1 MIAQVLIILFSFISF
16 FISLWVVIPAPI
28 FSLLPLSVGAP
39 EISHW
44 LIVTNAIA
52 AFLAIVRL
60 KSLPIFIGMLFA
72 LGLSLLPAVQFPTT
86 AERAEIAM
94 QSKLSG
100 IPSSPNFRSSP
111 FNVLDAF
118 QGIPRSQV
126 RRTLDIPVAK
136 PDNVQLTMNV
146 YRPIKTG
153 KNPAIVMIYG
163 GAWRSGSPNSN
174 DQFSQYIAAQ
184 GYTVLAIDYRH
195 APEYKFPT
203 QTEDI
208 KTALKFIQQ
217 HADEYEVNLDRMAI
231 MGRSAGGHLA
241 MLTAYAID
249 AFPFRAVVNY
259 YSPVDLTD
267 GYINPPF
274 PDPIDSRTVLRNF
287 LGGTPQE
294 FSDLYRQASP
304 YQNVRSHLPP
314 TLLIYGGR
322 DHIVQSK
329 FGRAMYEN
337 LNQNGNT
344 AVFIEIP
351 WAEHA
356 FDAVFNG
363 ISNQLALYHT
373 ERFLAYWLK

>member
-1 MIAQVLIILFSFISF
+1 
-16 FISLWVVIPAPI
+16 
-28 FSLLPLSVGAP
+28 
-39 EISHW
+39 
-44 LIVTNAIA
+44 
-52 AFLAIVRL
+52 
-60 KSLPIFIGMLFA
+60 MLFA
-72 LGLSLLPAVQFPTT
+72 LSLSLLPVVQFPTT
-86 AERAEIAM
+86 AERAETAM
-94 QSKLSG
+94 RSQLDE
-100 IPSSPNFRSSP
+100 IPSLPNFRPAP
-111 FNVLDAF
+111 FNLLDAF
-118 QGIPRSQV
+118 QGIPRAQV
-126 RRTLDIPVAK
+126 RRTLDIPVAN

-146 YRPIKTG
+146 YRPIKAG
-153 KNPAIVMIYG
+153 SNPAIVIIYG
-163 GAWRSGSPNSN
+163 GAWRSGSPDSN
-174 DQFSQYIAAQ
+174 EQFSQYIAAQ

-195 APEYKFPT
+195 APQYKFPT
-203 QTEDI
+203 QLEDI
-208 KTALKFIQQ
+208 RTALKFIQQ

-241 MLTAYAID
+241 MLTAYALD

-267 GYINPPF
+267 GYNHPPF
-274 PDPIDSRTVLRNF
+274 PDPIDSRNVLRNF

-294 FSDLYRQASP
+294 FPELYRQASP
-304 YQNVRSHLPP
+304 YQNVRSNLPP

-329 FGRAMYEN
+329 FGRAMYEK

-373 ERFLAYWLK
+373 ERFLASWLK